1 MRALISGATG
11 LVGRELVRQLPDSA
25 VLTRD
30 PSRAR
35 QRLGDARAWRWS
47 PEAEGPPPEA
57 LGAADVVFHL
67 SGEPI
72 ADGWWTADKKRRIRE
87 SRVAGTR
94 NLVAALG
101 AQDRRPAV
109 LVSASAVGYYGNRG
123 DEPLDESAPRGEGF
137 LADLCAD
144 WEREAMAAATLGMRV
159 VCVRI
164 GIVLSRSGGA
174 LAKMLPAFRLGVAGR
189 LGDGRQWMPWIH
201 LDDLVGLLVHAAR
214 DASLSGPVN
223 GVAPN
228 PVTNAEFTRT
238 LAGVLHRPA
247 CLHAPAFAL
256 RLALGEM
263 SGILLTSQRAL
274 PRAAERGG
282 YAFRHP
288 TLEAA
293 LRAALAAPAAAT

>member
-1 MRALISGATG
+1 
-11 LVGRELVRQLPDSA
+11 
-25 VLTRD
+25 
-30 PSRAR
+30 
-35 QRLGDARAWRWS
+35 
-47 PEAEGPPPEA
+47 
-57 LGAADVVFHL
+57 
-67 SGEPI
+67 
-72 ADGWWTADKKRRIRE
+72 
-87 SRVAGTR
+87 
-94 NLVAALG
+94 
-101 AQDRRPAV
+101 
-109 LVSASAVGYYGNRG
+109 
-123 DEPLDESAPRGEGF
+123 
-137 LADLCAD
+137 
-144 WEREAMAAATLGMRV
+144 
-159 VCVRI
+159 
-164 GIVLSRSGGA
+164 
-174 LAKMLPAFRLGVAGR
+174 
-189 LGDGRQWMPWIH
+189 MPWIH